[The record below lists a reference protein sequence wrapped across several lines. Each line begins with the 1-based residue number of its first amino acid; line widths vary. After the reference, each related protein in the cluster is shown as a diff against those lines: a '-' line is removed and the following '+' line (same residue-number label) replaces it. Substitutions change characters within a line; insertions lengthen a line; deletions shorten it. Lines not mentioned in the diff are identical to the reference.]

1 MRDPADRNW
10 PEHEVKL
17 FLDQLA
23 AGGQDFQ
30 RLVER
35 LPVIVYTAELGERG
49 RWRYVSPQVEE
60 ILGYKAE
67 DFVRDPGLWA
77 SRLHPE
83 DRERALASETEDNL
97 GKRDTPPTEYRM
109 CTRDGEVVWML
120 DEAVL
125 EAGEDGVP
133 VWHGVLYDVS
143 ERKEAELE
151 LQRRALPAGR
161 RSPGSASGRCRTATR
176 RT

>member
-1 MRDPADRNW
+1 MREPADKW
-10 PEHEVKL
+10 SEHEVRR

-30 RLVER
+30 RLVEQ
-35 LPVIVYTAELGERG
+35 LPVIVYSAELGERG

-60 ILGYKAE
+60 ILGYRPE

-77 SRLHPE
+77 SLLHPD
-83 DRERALASETEDNL
+83 DRQRALAMETEDHL
-97 GKRDTPPTEYRM
+97 GNRDTTPVEYRM
-109 CTRDGEVVWML
+109 FRRDGEVVWMH

-125 EAGEDGVP
+125 EPSDDGIP

-143 ERKEAELE
+143 ERKE
-151 LQRRALPAGR
+151 
-161 RSPGSASGRCRTATR
+161 T
-176 RT
+176 